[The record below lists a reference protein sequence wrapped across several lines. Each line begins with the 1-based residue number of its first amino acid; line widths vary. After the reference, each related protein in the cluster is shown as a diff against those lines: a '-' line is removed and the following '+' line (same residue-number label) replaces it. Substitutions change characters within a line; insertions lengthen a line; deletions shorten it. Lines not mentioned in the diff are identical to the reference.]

1 MQTLS
6 NTLRTMRER
15 ISPSTNHQTRSAGN
29 RQKSKPSDRV
39 LAQAIHASAPDN
51 SLNDSSHQSAAS
63 PDNQHLES
71 SAATVEEINSHPP
84 SSDRHPSNDSIDD
97 DRPIQERFS
106 EVRDCINHLKTIRNQ
121 PDYLSIAPPLHAEV
135 VEEINKLS
143 EHITLH
149 QLSSTFRPDILTF
162 SREAAQIRLTF
173 SSSASPQPRRCSHS
187 AGNEPIQQVH
197 SDINILP
204 APLHCTSQIAEG
216 LRRRFLVPE
225 SQDVFLPI
233 SASGQNGHSSFFAQT
248 NLAKMDLLMLR

>member
-6 NTLRTMRER
+6 NTLHTMRER
-15 ISPSTNHQTRSAGN
+15 ISPSNSHQTRSAGN

-39 LAQAIHASAPDN
+39 LAQAIHSSTPDN
-51 SLNDSSHQSAAS
+51 SLNDSSHQSAASAAS

-71 SAATVEEINSHPP
+71 SAATVEEINGHLP
-84 SSDRHPSNDSIDD
+84 SSDRHLDD
-97 DRPIQERFS
+97 DYPIQERFT
-106 EVRDCINHLKTIRNQ
+106 EVRDRINHLKTIRNQ

-135 VEEINKLS
+135 VEKINKLS

-162 SREAAQIRLTF
+162 SCEAAQIRLTF
-173 SSSASPQPRRCSHS
+173 SSSASPQPRRRSHS

-197 SDINILP
+197 SDINILA
-204 APLHCTSQIAEG
+204 APLHYTSQFAEG
-216 LRRRFLVPE
+216 LHRRSLIPE

-248 NLAKMDLLMLR
+248 NLAKMNLLMLQ